1 MFEKGESK
9 MPATAIFCGIVLI
22 FIGLAGYLYGVSIG
36 AGSPTALIPSAIG
49 VILAILG
56 LVAQRNEGMRKHL
69 MHGALVVAFLGLAA
83 TAGRLISKG
92 SVGTTAADLSTLAT
106 ALICLLFI
114 VLGIRSFMSAR
125 ADRL

>member
-1 MFEKGESK
+1 
-9 MPATAIFCGIVLI
+9 MPTTAILCGVILIV
-22 FIGLAGYLYGVSIG
+22 IGLVGYLYGVSIG

-56 LVAQRNEGMRKHL
+56 LVAQRNEGLRKHL

-114 VLGIRSFMSAR
+114 VLGVRSFMSAR
-125 ADRL
+125 AARL